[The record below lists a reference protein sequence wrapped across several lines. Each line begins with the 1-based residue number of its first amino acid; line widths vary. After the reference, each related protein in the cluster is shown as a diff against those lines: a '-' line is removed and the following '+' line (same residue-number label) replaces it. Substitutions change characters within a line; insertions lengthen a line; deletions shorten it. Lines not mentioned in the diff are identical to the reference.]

1 MKIQIRPN
9 TMNTMSKS
17 ENSFMMFLQTKVKRM
32 STYKVLFQNIGG
44 NSMWAGYSQM
54 LSDGILNSGMGWK
67 LMIY

>member
-1 MKIQIRPN
+1 
-9 TMNTMSKS
+9 MNTMSKS
-17 ENSFMMFLQTKVKRM
+17 ENSFMTKVKRM